1 MSDDKKHSPEF
12 VAYALERLA
21 ANAGN
26 VKKTAEELSNTSGRH
41 IARSVLTSWRDGTRR
56 RSDSVQAL
64 VEQQGP
70 VADGSENAKDYDRL
84 ARKWTDLA
92 DMATDAARRRVA
104 ETKSFKE
111 LIVGGAVATDKA
123 LLLRGRPS
131 SRTELTIS
139 FHGDPKRPVRDMNAI
154 EGEWREENGSMVN
167 GDHIYLAPG
176 QFMDPGALGRL
187 ADAVADEVVG
197 ASRGGGSST

>member
-1 MSDDKKHSPEF
+1 MSDGKKHSPEF
-12 VAYALERLA
+12 IAHALERLA

-26 VKKTAEELSNTSGRH
+26 IKKTAEELSNTSGRH

-56 RSDSVQAL
+56 RSESVQAL

-70 VADGSENAKDYDRL
+70 VADGSENAKDYERL
-84 ARKWTDLA
+84 ARTWTDLA

-123 LLLRGRPS
+123 LLLRGKPS

-139 FHGDPKRPVRDMNAI
+139 MFHGDPFNSKKIVRDQNAI
-154 EGEWREENGSMVN
+154 EGEWREDGGAMVN
-167 GDHIYLAPG
+167 GENVYVP
-176 QFMDPGALGRL
+176 PGALAIPGGLERL
-187 ADAVADEVVG
+187 ANEIIRETTG
-197 ASRGGGSST
+197 REME